1 MIDFFLSKLIPN
13 LNSEIIMLIDFTDT
27 QEILCWMVINDDV
40 MGGLSQSR
48 IQLSPVA
55 TVLFSGQLA
64 LENNVGFAS
73 IRRHAVSYNL
83 NGYAGVMLKV
93 KGDGRIYQF
102 RVKTDEQYDGIVYR
116 TLFATDTHQWQTLT
130 LPFAGFSASF
140 RGKPVPGAPVLHPEQ
155 IRQIGFLLADKQPG
169 LFRLEI
175 AWIKSY

>member
-64 LENNVGFAS
+64 LENNGGFAS
-73 IRRHAVSYNL
+73 IRKRAVSYNL
-83 NGYAGVMLKV
+83 
-93 KGDGRIYQF
+93 
-102 RVKTDEQYDGIVYR
+102 
-116 TLFATDTHQWQTLT
+116 
-130 LPFAGFSASF
+130 
-140 RGKPVPGAPVLHPEQ
+140 
-155 IRQIGFLLADKQPG
+155 
-169 LFRLEI
+169 
-175 AWIKSY
+175 